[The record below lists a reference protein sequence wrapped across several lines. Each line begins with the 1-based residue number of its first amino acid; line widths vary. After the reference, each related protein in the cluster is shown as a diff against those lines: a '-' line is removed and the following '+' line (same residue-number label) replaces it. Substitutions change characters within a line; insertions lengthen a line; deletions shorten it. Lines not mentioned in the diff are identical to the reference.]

1 MNIGRV
7 GRVMAGKMDIQLLKT
22 NTMSESEIKEAA
34 ERYEDA
40 AKEKYSDWY
49 EDYSEGRAMRGFI
62 AGCEYA
68 DKEAYNRAIQDAIT
82 TLKIHYVDSPETVI
96 EELQKLRK

>member
-1 MNIGRV
+1 
-7 GRVMAGKMDIQLLKT
+7 
-22 NTMSESEIKEAA
+22 MSESEIKEAA

-40 AKEKYSDWY
+40 AKKKYSDWY

-68 DKEAYNRAIQDAIT
+68 DKEAHNRCLDE
-82 TLKIHYVDSPETVI
+82 VDIALGRVFDGVLPEMHEEIV